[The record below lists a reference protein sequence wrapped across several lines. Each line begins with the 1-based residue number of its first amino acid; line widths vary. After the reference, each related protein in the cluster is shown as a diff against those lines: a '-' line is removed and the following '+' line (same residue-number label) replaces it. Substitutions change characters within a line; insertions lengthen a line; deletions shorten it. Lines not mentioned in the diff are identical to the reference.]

1 MNNAQI
7 VAVDEPQCRQQV
19 GVGGHHDTDVVS
31 VGDRKP
37 DEINGQG
44 NIDAL
49 FPEPGL
55 LAKLAGIG
63 GLA

>member
-7 VAVDEPQCRQQV
+7 VVVDEPQCRQQV

-31 VGDRKP
+31 AGDRKP

-44 NIDAL
+44 NIDAFFL
-49 FPEPGL
+49 SRVCW
-55 LAKLAGIG
+55 AKLAGIG